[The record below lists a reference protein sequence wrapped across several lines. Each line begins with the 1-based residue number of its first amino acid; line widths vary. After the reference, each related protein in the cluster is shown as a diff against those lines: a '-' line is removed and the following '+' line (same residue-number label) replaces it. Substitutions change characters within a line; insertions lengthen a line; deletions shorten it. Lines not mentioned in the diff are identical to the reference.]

1 MEVNQVEHLL
11 KLADEYQALG
21 IVGLCVKILK
31 SEPKSQDNA
40 MKILHLVTS
49 TVIARD
55 DQRLFE
61 VREQCYELIKDM
73 KLTEAQENEDCK
85 NLEKEIWERVLVKRI
100 QRLETFVQE
109 IYPQFMGLVECCL
122 SLYFLGKT
130 KGIPPRPQPPHPQ
143 PPHPQPPC
151 PQPPCPQH
159 FSFGRT
165 RGNLLSRMK
174 NCIEC
179 QQMIKQ
185 LVWKPQAPQH
195 LPFPG
200 YGYRPSVGF
209 RYEGEYHFDEEVI
222 TIIQDFEK
230 IINIRV

>member
-21 IVGLCVKILK
+21 IVDLCVKILK
-31 SEPKSQDNA
+31 SETKSQDNA
-40 MKILHLVTS
+40 VKILHLVTS

-61 VREQCYELIKDM
+61 VREQCYEVIEDM
-73 KLTEAQENEDCK
+73 ELTEAQENEDRK

-122 SLYFLGKT
+122 WYFLEKT
-130 KGIPPRPQPPHPQ
+130 KDVT
-143 PPHPQPPC
+143 
-151 PQPPCPQH
+151 PCPQH
-159 FSFGRT
+159 FSNGKT
-165 RGNLLSRMK
+165 RENLLSRMK
-174 NCIEC
+174 NCIVC

-185 LVWKPQAPQH
+185 LVCNLQVSQH
-195 LPFPG
+195 RPFRGG
-200 YGYRPSVGF
+200 YGETPSVSTIDF
-209 RYEGEYHFDEEVI
+209 RYGGDYHFDEEVI
-222 TIIQDFEK
+222 TMIKDFEK
-230 IINIRV
+230 IIRV